1 MYSARGA
8 DVEAVIRPEA
18 IAAVHQAKAAGC
30 KLAVLSN
37 ELDLFYGASFRER
50 LPLLELFDVVIDAT
64 YTGILKPD
72 RRAYEMCSD
81 ALKVLPKDCVFVDD
95 QSRNVMGAIQV
106 GWQTV
111 HFDVTQPAKSYEMA
125 LKVLGIK

>member
-1 MYSARGA
+1 
-8 DVEAVIRPEA
+8 
-18 IAAVHQAKAAGC
+18 
-30 KLAVLSN
+30 
-37 ELDLFYGASFRER
+37 LDLFYGASFRER

-72 RRAYEMCSD
+72 RRAYEMCSN

-111 HFDVTQPAKSYEMA
+111 HFDVTQPTKSYEMA